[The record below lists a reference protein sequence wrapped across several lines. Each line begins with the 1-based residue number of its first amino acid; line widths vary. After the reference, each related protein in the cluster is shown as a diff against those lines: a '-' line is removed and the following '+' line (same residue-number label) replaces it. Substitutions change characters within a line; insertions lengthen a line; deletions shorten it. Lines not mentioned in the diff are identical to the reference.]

1 MEKRTSNYNED
12 PLPASNS
19 IFAIEMLDRESQ
31 ETGEGAGER
40 GDARYWRSGPAWNGA
55 CGKQKGAQG

>member
-55 CGKQKGAQG
+55 CG